1 MNPPPD
7 FLDYLED
14 ILQAAQKAIA
24 FVQGLNKDSFTSD
37 EKTVFAVTRAL
48 EVLGEATKRIPQ
60 SFRDQHPEV
69 PWRSMAGIRDKLIH
83 DYSSVNTEVLWNTVT
98 DDLPPLLPKI
108 QRILDELFQP

>member
-1 MNPPPD
+1 MSLPRD

-14 ILQAAQKAIA
+14 IQQAAQKAIS
-24 FVQGLNKDSFTSD
+24 FVQGLNRDGFTSD

-83 DYSSVNTEVLWNTVT
+83 EYSTVNT
-98 DDLPPLLPKI
+98 DS
-108 QRILDELFQP
+108 RHHAAR